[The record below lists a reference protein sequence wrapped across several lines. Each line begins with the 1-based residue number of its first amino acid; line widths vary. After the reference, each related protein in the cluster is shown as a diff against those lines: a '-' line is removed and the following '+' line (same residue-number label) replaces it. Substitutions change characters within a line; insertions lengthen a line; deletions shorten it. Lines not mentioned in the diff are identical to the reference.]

1 MKAEMSLALNR
12 ESFFWHKVHSLTGVI
27 PVGYYMAQHLVLNS
41 FTLGGPEK
49 FNGVIEFF
57 EGIPKHFLIVLE
69 VFAIWLPLIFHAIY
83 GMFIV
88 GRSQQNFI
96 GTKYGWSQNSMYTFQ
111 RYSGIFLFF
120 ALIFH
125 VSTTTVQKYITGN
138 AEAIKYAAWHDKL
151 TANGGILLIFYV
163 LLVLTA
169 SYHLGYGIWNFCIRW
184 GITVTDAAQARIQK
198 LAFAVFIFLTLT
210 GWGALAGFLIHPS
223 TAAAPPTVQASL
235 VR

>member
-1 MKAEMSLALNR
+1 
-12 ESFFWHKVHSLTGVI
+12 
-27 PVGYYMAQHLVLNS
+27 
-41 FTLGGPEK
+41 
-49 FNGVIEFF
+49 
-57 EGIPKHFLIVLE
+57 
-69 VFAIWLPLIFHAIY
+69 
-83 GMFIV
+83 
-88 GRSQQNFI
+88 
-96 GTKYGWSQNSMYTFQ
+96 
-111 RYSGIFLFF
+111 
-120 ALIFH
+120 
-125 VSTTTVQKYITGN
+125 
-138 AEAIKYAAWHDKL
+138 L

-223 TAAAPPTVQASL
+223 TAAAPATVQASL